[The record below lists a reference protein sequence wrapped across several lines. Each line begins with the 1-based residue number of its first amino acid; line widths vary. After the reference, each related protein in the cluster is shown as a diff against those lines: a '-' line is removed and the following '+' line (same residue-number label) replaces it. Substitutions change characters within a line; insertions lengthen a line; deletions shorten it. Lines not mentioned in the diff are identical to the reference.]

1 VATETPLRFPPMPSG
16 KKSKQ
21 ARRAAASAPPPVRS
35 TGQRGRQA
43 DPKVLAIAGGVIAVV
58 VVAVVLAL
66 VFTGGS
72 SGGKLPSGTPTV
84 GNCSTNGLPGCSEVA
99 SLFKGIPQQGL
110 YLGSPFA
117 KSQMTIYIDLQ
128 CPFCQNYETT
138 VMPTLIKKYVRTNKV
153 RIKVL
158 PWAFIGPDSTRGQKA
173 MFAAAQQNKAW
184 NFAEVLYLN
193 QRTEN
198 TGWLN
203 DSMVAQ
209 AAASVDGL
217 NVQKLWSARNSGAI
231 SKQIA
236 DVAAQ
241 AQINNVSGTP
251 TVFVGKS
258 GSKQKLV
265 GSPGSVPDLA
275 QTEAAIDAAQ

>member
-1 VATETPLRFPPMPSG
+1 MPSG

-21 ARRAAASAPPPVRS
+21 ARRAAASAPPPVQSKGAPR
-35 TGQRGRQA
+35 RRQA
-43 DPKVLAIAGGVIAVV
+43 DPKVLGIAGGVVAVV
-58 VVAVVLAL
+58 VVAIVLAVVL
-66 VFTGGS
+66 TGGGGG
-72 SGGKLPSGTPTV
+72 GGKLPSGTPAV
-84 GNCSTNGLPGCSEVA
+84 GNCSTNGLPGCSDVE

-128 CPFCQNYETT
+128 CPFCQKYETS
-138 VMPTLIKKYVRTNKV
+138 VMPTLVKNYVRTSKV
-153 RIKVL
+153 RIKVM

-173 MFAAAQQNKAW
+173 MFAAAAQNKAW
-184 NFAEVLYLN
+184 NFAEVLYFN
-193 QRTEN
+193 QAVEN

-217 NVQKLWSARNSGAI
+217 NVQKLWSDRNSGSV
-231 SKQIA
+231 SKQVA

-241 AQINNVSGTP
+241 AAINKVTGTP
-251 TVFVGKS
+251 TVFVGKT
-258 GSKQKLV
+258 GAKQQVV
-265 GSPGSVPDLA
+265 GANGVVPDLA
-275 QTEAAIDAAQ
+275 QTEAALDAAQ

>member
-1 VATETPLRFPPMPSG
+1 MPSG

-35 TGQRGRQA
+35 TGGPRRRQA
-43 DPKVLAIAGGVIAVV
+43 DPKVLAIAGGVVALV
-58 VVAVVLAL
+58 VVAIVLAVVLS
-66 VFTGGS
+66 GGGN
-72 SGGKLPSGTPTV
+72 GGKLPAGTPAV
-84 GNCSTNGLPGCSEVA
+84 GNCATNGLPGCSEVT
-99 SLFKGIPQQGL
+99 SLFKGIPQKGL
-110 YLGSPFA
+110 FLGSPFA
-117 KSQMTIYIDLQ
+117 TSQMTIYIDLQ
-128 CPFCQNYETT
+128 CPFCQRYETD

-153 RIKVL
+153 RIKVM

-173 MFAAAQQNKAW
+173 MFAAAEQNKAW

-217 NVQKLWSARNSGAI
+217 NVKKLLAARGSGKI
-231 SKQIA
+231 SKQVA

-241 AQINNVSGTP
+241 AEIDKVGGTP

-265 GSPGSVPDLA
+265 GSTGAVPDLA

>member
-1 VATETPLRFPPMPSG
+1 MPSG

-21 ARRAAASAPPPVRS
+21 ARRVAASAPPPVQSKGAPR
-35 TGQRGRQA
+35 RRQA
-43 DPKVLAIAGGVIAVV
+43 DPKVLATVGGIVAAIA
-58 VVAVVLAL
+58 VAVVLAL
-66 VFTGGS
+66 VLTGGKS
-72 SGGKLPSGTPTV
+72 SGSRLPSGTPAV
-84 GNCSTNGLPGCSEVA
+84 GNCATNGLPGCGDVK

-110 YLGSPFA
+110 YLCSPFA
-117 KSQMTIYIDLQ
+117 KAQMIIYIDLQ
-128 CPFCQNYETT
+128 CPFCQQYETA

-153 RIKVL
+153 RIKVM
-158 PWAFIGPDSTRGQKA
+158 PWAFLGPDSTRGQKA
-173 MFAAAQQNKAW
+173 MFAAAKQNKAW

-209 AAASVDGL
+209 AAASIDGL
-217 NVQKLWSARNSGAI
+217 NVRKLWADRGSGAI

-241 AQINNVSGTP
+241 ASINHVNGTP
-251 TVFVGKS
+251 TVFVGKN
-258 GSKQKLV
+258 GAKPKLV
-265 GSPGSVPDLA
+265 GANGVVPDLP

>member
-1 VATETPLRFPPMPSG
+1 MPSG

-21 ARRAAASAPPPVRS
+21 ARRAAAAAPPPVRS
-35 TGQRGRQA
+35 KGGPGRRQA
-43 DPKVLAIAGGVIAVV
+43 DPKVLAIAGGVVALVAVAIV
-58 VVAVVLAL
+58 LAVVL
-66 VFTGGS
+66 TGGAS
-72 SGGKLPSGTPTV
+72 SGGKLPSGTPPI
-84 GNCSTNGLPGCSEVA
+84 GNCSTNGLPGCSDVA
-99 SLFKGIPQQGL
+99 DLFKGIPQQDL

-128 CPFCQNYETT
+128 CPFCQKYETD

-173 MFAAAQQNKAW
+173 MFAAAKQNKAW
-184 NFAEVLYLN
+184 DFAEVLYFN
-193 QRTEN
+193 QGVEN

-217 NVQKLWSARNSGAI
+217 DVKKLWSDRNSGTV
-231 SKQIA
+231 SKQ
-236 DVAAQ
+236 VA
-241 AQINNVSGTP
+241 
-251 TVFVGKS
+251 
-258 GSKQKLV
+258 
-265 GSPGSVPDLA
+265 
-275 QTEAAIDAAQ
+275 

>member
-1 VATETPLRFPPMPSG
+1 MPSG

-43 DPKVLAIAGGVIAVV
+43 NPKVLAIAGGVIAVV

-153 RIKVL
+153 RIKVM

-217 NVQKLWSARNSGAI
+217 NVQKLWSARDSGTI

-275 QTEAAIDAAQ
+275 ETEAAIDAAQ

>member
-1 VATETPLRFPPMPSG
+1 MPSG

-35 TGQRGRQA
+35 TGGPRRRQA
-43 DPKVLAIAGGVIAVV
+43 DPKGLAIAGGVVAL
-58 VVAVVLAL
+58 VVAGIVLAL
-66 VFTGGS
+66 VFTGGGS
-72 SGGKLPSGTPTV
+72 SSGKLPSGTPTI
-84 GNCSTNGLPGCSEVA
+84 GNCAADGLPGCAEVA
-99 SLFKGIPQQGL
+99 ALYKGIPQQGL

-128 CPFCQNYETT
+128 CPFCQRYETT

-153 RIKVL
+153 RIKVM

-198 TGWLN
+198 TGWLD

-217 NVQKLWSARNSGAI
+217 NVKKLLAAQGSSTI
-231 SKQIA
+231 SKQVA

-241 AQINNVSGTP
+241 AQINHVNGTP
-251 TVFVGKS
+251 TVFVGKN
-258 GSKQKLV
+258 GAKPKLV
-265 GSPGSVPDLA
+265 GANGVVPDLP

>member
-1 VATETPLRFPPMPSG
+1 MPSG

-21 ARRAAASAPPPVRS
+21 ARRAAASAPPPVQSKGAPR
-35 TGQRGRQA
+35 RRQA
-43 DPKVLAIAGGVIAVV
+43 DPKVLGIAGGVVAVV
-58 VVAVVLAL
+58 VVAIVLAVVL
-66 VFTGGS
+66 TGGGG
-72 SGGKLPSGTPTV
+72 GGKLPAGTPAV
-84 GNCSTNGLPGCSEVA
+84 GNCATNGLPGCSDVA

-128 CPFCQNYETT
+128 CPFCQKYETD
-138 VMPTLIKKYVRTNKV
+138 VMPTLVKNYVRTNKV
-153 RIKVL
+153 RIKVM

-173 MFAAAQQNKAW
+173 MFAAAKQNKAW
-184 NFAEVLYLN
+184 DFAEVLYFN
-193 QRTEN
+193 QGVEN

-217 NVQKLWSARNSGAI
+217 DVRKLWSDRNSGSV
-231 SKQIA
+231 SKQVA

-241 AQINNVSGTP
+241 AAVNRVTGTP
-251 TVFVGKS
+251 TVFVGKT
-258 GSKQKLV
+258 GTKEKVV
-265 GSPGSVPDLA
+265 GANGVVPDLA
-275 QTEAAIDAAQ
+275 QTEAALDAAQ